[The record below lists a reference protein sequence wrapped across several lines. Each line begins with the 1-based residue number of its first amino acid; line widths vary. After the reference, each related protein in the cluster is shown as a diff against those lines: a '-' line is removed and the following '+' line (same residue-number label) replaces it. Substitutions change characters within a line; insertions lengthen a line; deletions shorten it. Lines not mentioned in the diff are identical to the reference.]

1 MSAKLLLATANK
13 KKLVELQRILDSA
26 LGNNRVSLVGLAE
39 FDDYP
44 DVPETGLTFGE
55 NALIKARA
63 GVSRT
68 GLPTVADDSG
78 LAVDA
83 LNGMPGVLSARWAGR
98 HGDDQA
104 NLDLVLGQISDVPD
118 QHRGGAFV
126 CAAALVLPNGREHLV
141 EGRQAGKILRSRRGE
156 GGFGYDPIFV
166 GDGQNRT
173 NAELNPAEKDAIS
186 HRGKAFRELAKVIAK
201 ELPS

>member
-1 MSAKLLLATANK
+1 MSAKLLLATANQ

-83 LNGMPGVLSARWAGR
+83 LNGMPGVLSARSSFR
-98 HGDDQA
+98 
-104 NLDLVLGQISDVPD
+104 P
-118 QHRGGAFV
+118 GAPAR
-126 CAAALVLPNGREHLV
+126 CWPRCYCGPIA
-141 EGRQAGKILRSRRGE
+141 RS
-156 GGFGYDPIFV
+156 PPTI
-166 GDGQNRT
+166 
-173 NAELNPAEKDAIS
+173 
-186 HRGKAFRELAKVIAK
+186 
-201 ELPS
+201 